1 MKVFDQGTSFRVSP
15 ERRKNIAYFKTRW
28 RRQLCPCSLPL
39 NPAINGMSSTG
50 IPHLIS
56 GYSLTFQRV
65 LKSRVPLRPLRAA
78 QNRNRHIGGDIRVL
92 SRGTPRSGTLRA
104 SESECRRTYQ
114 DHISHSWLVSNLV
127 PALCLRSSE
136 STIEGGFLD
145 HSRLALCLKAL
156 RARVYVSTYVP
167 LSSPWWLES

>member
-50 IPHLIS
+50 IRHLIS

-78 QNRNRHIGGDIRVL
+78 HNRNRHISGDIRVL
-92 SRGTPRSGTLRA
+92 SRGTPRSWTLPA
-104 SESECRRTYQ
+104 SESECRSPYQ
-114 DHISHSWLVSNLV
+114 DPISHSWLECPILFRLCALEALNL
-127 PALCLRSSE
+127 R
-136 STIEGGFLD
+136 
-145 HSRLALCLKAL
+145 
-156 RARVYVSTYVP
+156 
-167 LSSPWWLES
+167 